1 MAAAPTL
8 TVYGATWCPDCRR
21 AKQFL
26 TDQRVPYVWIDLE
39 AHPEAVAEVERRNDG
54 KRIIPTIV
62 FDDDTHLAEPSNDEL
77 ADKLGLSRE
86 AADHVYDTVIVGGG
100 PTGLTTAIY
109 LAREKVSTL
118 VIERSALGGQA
129 GVTERLD
136 NYPGFPDGIAGAELA
151 SRIAEQARRYGVE
164 LLEAVSVESLGR
176 DDDLIEITLSTGRH
190 VHARSLVLATGST
203 YRRTGAEGEADLIG
217 AGVHFCA
224 TCDGPFYDGAEHVV
238 VIGGGNSALEE
249 SLFLTQFAQRVT
261 IIQVSPELSASR
273 LLQDRVRGHSA
284 ITVRTSSQVTE
295 FHADETGHLAA
306 VSVSGPE
313 GTERLECA
321 GAFVFVGLEPNTT
334 LVRDLLET
342 DERGFIVTRDGQATS
357 LAGVFAAGDVRS
369 GSTKQMASAV
379 GEGAAVAL
387 QIRRY
392 LDTLEMSKG
401 ASETR

>member
-1 MAAAPTL
+1 MPNPSAV

-26 TDQRVPYVWIDLE
+26 TDQRVPYTWIDLE
-39 AHPEAVAEVERRNDG
+39 VHPEAVAEVERRNEG

-77 ADKLGLSRE
+77 AEKLGLSRE
-86 AADHVYDTVIVGGG
+86 AMDHVYDTVIVGGG

-136 NYPGFPDGIAGAELA
+136 NYPGFPEGIGGAELA
-151 SRIAEQARRYGVE
+151 SRFAQQARRYGVE
-164 LLEAVSVESLGR
+164 LLEAVGVESLHREG
-176 DDDLIEITLSTGRH
+176 DQINVVLSTGRH
-190 VHARSLVLATGST
+190 IHARSLVLATGST
-203 YRRTGAEGEADLIG
+203 YRRTGATGEDDLIG

-224 TCDGPFYDGAEHVV
+224 TCDGPFYEGAENLVV
-238 VIGGGNSALEE
+238 VGGGNSALEE
-249 SLFLTQFAQRVT
+249 GLFLTQFARHIT
-261 IIQVSPELSASR
+261 IVQAAPELSASR
-273 LLQDRVRGHSA
+273 LLQDRVNSHAS
-284 ITVRTSSQVTE
+284 ISVKLSSQVSA
-295 FHADETGHLAA
+295 FHADDAGRLHA
-306 VSVSGPE
+306 VSISGPA
-313 GTERLECA
+313 GDERLEAA
-321 GAFVFVGLEPNTT
+321 GAFVFVGLEPNTS
-334 LVRDLLET
+334 LVRDLVDV

-357 LAGVFAAGDVRS
+357 LEGVFAAGDVRS
-369 GSTKQMASAV
+369 GSTKQLASAV

-392 LDTLEMSKG
+392 LDALERSG
-401 ASETR
+401 G